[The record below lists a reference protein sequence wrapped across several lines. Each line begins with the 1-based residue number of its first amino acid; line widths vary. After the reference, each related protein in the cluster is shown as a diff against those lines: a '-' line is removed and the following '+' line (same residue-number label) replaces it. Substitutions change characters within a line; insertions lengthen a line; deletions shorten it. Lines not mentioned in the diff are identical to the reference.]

1 EDGEKFPRNADGKI
15 MYSDADY
22 VDSWK
27 EMEVAVRDGR
37 IRSIGL
43 SNFNKDQINRVIG
56 NSDIKP
62 AVLQVSCLLFAKNF
76 ELP

>member
-1 EDGEKFPRNADGKI
+1 

-62 AVLQVSCLLFAKNF
+62 AVLQ
-76 ELP
+76 